1 MITDPLGLER
11 CAVCGNA
18 FYYDKDSEAS
28 AIWQLSGHHGFVCRW
43 CAEDWLNHNEPGGNV
58 ANSELM

>member
-18 FYYDKDSEAS
+18 FYYDKDKEAS
-28 AIWQLSGHHGFVCRW
+28 AIWQLSGHHGFVCHW
-43 CAEDWLNHNEPGGNV
+43 CAE
-58 ANSELM
+58 ELTASDDSTTEAG